1 VFAVEHEVGGD
12 DELGAGD
19 VLDAE
24 VGDEAGGGGE
34 RPDEKAEDPLE
45 RHVAQDVAPAPRPP
59 VLLEDVVLDQLV
71 VEALDGA
78 DVGADERDLGG
89 GVGLRVAAEEEPPP
103 PAALLLVAVLARRV
117 QEEGRARG
125 GEQRG
130 LDVGLRFRRAAAAL
144 LSFSFFPL
152 LSFIYSSS
160 LFFF

>member
-1 VFAVEHEVGGD
+1 VSQSRQSD
-12 DELGAGD
+12 W
-19 VLDAE
+19 
-24 VGDEAGGGGE
+24 GGGSRAGE
-34 RPDEKAEDPLE
+34 GSL
-45 RHVAQDVAPAPRPP
+45 
-59 VLLEDVVLDQLV
+59 LV

-130 LDVGLRFRRAAAAL
+130 LDVGLRFRRAAAASPGASSVL
-144 LSFSFFPL
+144 GVPRSHRLRRCPPL
-152 LSFIYSSS
+152 AAEPSN
-160 LFFF
+160 